1 MSGPESY
8 IEDLEARYEREQER
22 VGKAGNDDQEKR
34 KGIAQQLIEIGTE
47 QHLFADDDGVGYV
60 QVHVGAH
67 KEVYQIESQQ
77 TRDWLAA
84 EFFRR
89 TEKGA
94 NRNAVADAI
103 ATLNANAKFGRS
115 ARQAVHLRTGVVGN
129 AMFIDT
135 GDEVW
140 SSWRITATEID
151 RDYESEC
158 LFRRSPKSLP
168 LPEPDGADFS
178 PIWDLIPCRPEQQP
192 LIAAYVAGA
201 LRPRSPYPV
210 LLFTSEQ
217 GTGKSEGTRRVKSI
231 TDPSAVPL
239 RSPPREERDLC
250 VAALNSHVLAYDNLS
265 GCPAWLSDGICRLA
279 TGGGIAARQL
289 FTDTTEVLLQIA
301 RPIILNG
308 IDDLANRPDLAERS
322 LLVELMPISNRRT
335 EVDLRRAFE
344 RSSGRIFGAVLESLK
359 LAMRD
364 ARSIDIG
371 QKPRMADFATWAA
384 AAMPALGFTAADFL
398 TAYRMSIRS
407 ATLGAIESSPVAIAV
422 IELSER
428 NPAGWQGTVGELLIA
443 IKPDHDRT
451 FPSTPEKLSNA
462 LRRLAPAFR
471 QSGINVDL
479 SERGSR
485 GRMVTVQKLRASSDG
500 CDGSSPFHKRKDVD
514 EMGTSLHRAG
524 MPAQPAQPAHPSTTA
539 NDGCVG
545 CDGSDGFHDGC
556 NVESSGKDQ
565 HDTYQQV
572 RETCT
577 TSTTVTDD
585 EVLL

>member
-1 MSGPESY
+1 MSGPDDY
-8 IEDLEARYEREQER
+8 IDGIEERLERDQER
-22 VGKAGNDDQEKR
+22 VSKVGKDDPDKR

-115 ARQAVHLRTGVVGN
+115 GPQAVHLRTGAVGN

-135 GDEVW
+135 GDRVW
-140 SSWRITATEID
+140 SSWKITASAID
-151 RDYESEC
+151 RDYTAEC

-168 LPEPDGADFS
+168 LPEPDGADFA

-217 GTGKSEGTRRVKSI
+217 GTGKSEATRRVKSI

-308 IDDLANRPDLAERS
+308 IDDLASRPDLAERS

-335 EVDLRRAFE
+335 EVDLRRAYE
-344 RSSGRIFGAVLESLK
+344 RSAGRIFGAVLESLR

-364 ARSIDIG
+364 SKSIDIG

-384 AAMPALGFTAADFL
+384 AAMPALGFTAQQFL
-398 TAYRMSIRS
+398 TAYRQSIRS

-443 IKPDHDRT
+443 IKPEYDRT

-485 GRMVTVQKLRASSDG
+485 GRMVTVEKIRASNDG
-500 CDGSSPFHKRKDVD
+500 CDGSSPFHKRKNVD
-514 EMGTSLHRAG
+514 EVGSALHPPG
-524 MPAQPAQPAHPSTTA
+524 MATQPAQPAQPAPGA

-545 CDGSDGFHDGC
+545 CDGSDGFPGGC
-556 NVESSGKDQ
+556 NVENSGDEC

-572 RETCT
+572 PETYT
-577 TSTTVTDD
+577 TSTTITD

>member
-8 IEDLEARYEREQER
+8 IDDLETRYERDQER
-22 VGKAGNDDQEKR
+22 VGKAGKDDQEKR
-34 KGIAQQLIEIGTE
+34 KGIAQQLIEIGAE
-47 QHLFADDDGVGYV
+47 QHLFADDDGVGYM
-60 QVHVGAH
+60 QVHAGAH
-67 KEVYQIESQQ
+67 KECYPVESQQ

-84 EFFRR
+84 EFYRR

-103 ATLNANAKFGRS
+103 ATLNASAKFGKS
-115 ARQAVHLRTGVVGN
+115 DARAVHLRTGAVGN
-129 AMFIDT
+129 AMYVDT
-135 GDEVW
+135 GDNVW
-140 SSWRITATEID
+140 SSWRISATEIERE
-151 RDYESEC
+151 RDAKC
-158 LFRRSPKSLP
+158 LFRRSQKSLP

-192 LIAAYVAGA
+192 LIAAYIAGA

-217 GTGKSEGTRRVKSI
+217 GTGKSEATRRVKSI
-231 TDPSAVPL
+231 TDPSSVPL

-301 RPIILNG
+301 RPVILNG
-308 IDDLANRPDLAERS
+308 IDDLASRPDLAERS
-322 LLVELMPISNRRT
+322 LLVELDPITHRRT
-335 EVDLRRAFE
+335 EADLRRMYE
-344 RSSGRIFGAVLESLK
+344 RSAGRIFGAVLESLR

-364 ARSIDIG
+364 AKSIDIG
-371 QKPRMADFATWAA
+371 SKPRMADFATWAA
-384 AAMPALGFTAADFL
+384 AAMPALGFTAHDFL
-398 TAYRMSIRS
+398 VAYRSSIRS
-407 ATLGAIESSPVAIAV
+407 ATLGAIEASPVATAV

-428 NPAGWQGTVGELLIA
+428 NPAGWQGTVGGLLLA

-451 FPSTPEKLSNA
+451 FPATPEKLSNA

-471 QSGINVDL
+471 HAGISVVIGD
-479 SERGSR
+479 RDSR
-485 GRMVTVQKLRASSDG
+485 GRLVTIQRLQN
-500 CDGSSPFHKRKDVD
+500 SP
-514 EMGTSLHRAG
+514 
-524 MPAQPAQPAHPSTTA
+524 
-539 NDGCVG
+539 DGCVG
-545 CDGSDGFHDGC
+545 CVGSDGFPGGC
-556 NVESSGKDQ
+556 NDDG
-565 HDTYQQV
+565 
-572 RETCT
+572 
-577 TSTTVTDD
+577 D